1 MLFGILIIAICTISL
16 VYVLAR
22 RKTELVLRR
31 PVLFALLAL
40 GILGGAAT
48 ATHGYRWH
56 SVHGSARREAFK
68 QKIADVCTQSAL
80 RVYKKQ
86 SRVAPK

>member
-1 MLFGILIIAICTISL
+1 MLFGILISAICIVIL
-16 VYVLAR
+16 VVVLAR

-31 PVLFALLAL
+31 PALFTLLAL
-40 GILGGAAT
+40 GVLGGAAT

-56 SVHGSARREAFK
+56 SAYGSARREAFK

-86 SRVAPK
+86 SAVAK